1 MNQSKKTRNKH
12 VRNKL
17 HPNTRIRTGSGYLG
31 MNKVYIKAERKMR
44 KIAFDNMPAT
54 AAEILALKAIIEINM
69 PHDPFF
75 KPDET
80 QYMSEADM

>member
-1 MNQSKKTRNKH
+1 
-12 VRNKL
+12 
-17 HPNTRIRTGSGYLG
+17 
-31 MNKVYIKAERKMR
+31 MR